1 MNRQGFSEMLQA
13 QEKNVNASGSLV
25 DTQKDGMKAMMSG
38 QSEAENNAERERRNQ
53 ESQLKY
59 YETAK
64 QLVRDIKDAWIE
76 IRGIIATSI
85 TDNLIKPLWRGIIV
99 LVVKHL

>member
-1 MNRQGFSEMLQA
+1 MFSIFIKKYNIIQQEALAKTLGMNRQGFSEMLQA

-59 YETAK
+59 YDRKTISS
-64 QLVRDIKDAWIE
+64 RY
-76 IRGIIATSI
+76 
-85 TDNLIKPLWRGIIV
+85 
-99 LVVKHL
+99 